1 MNEFEH
7 DDSMH
12 EPPMTDPVFGFDPV
26 VEDAEEPS
34 GLESM
39 RNTARRRQR
48 WLLGFVVA
56 GGIGAVWTLK
66 LIGGGLDEARGD
78 TVVEQLID
86 HFISDGEQVEAS
98 TDQADDSSERT
109 LLVLQESYQQQQVP
123 VELLRCNPF
132 LLGDRISDDRAT
144 SPEDTS
150 DRRRQQRLDELETYV
165 FDLPIDSTMTGARP
179 MARIGGQLVQ
189 QGGTLEGAPADTV
202 ITLLAVERNMVTLEA
217 HDPALDISGTWTR
230 PVGR

>member
-1 MNEFEH
+1 MIAAVE
-7 DDSMH
+7 M
-12 EPPMTDPVFGFDPV
+12 PPGVPPLQMRI
-26 VEDAEEPS
+26 
-34 GLESM
+34 GLHVG
-39 RNTARRRQR
+39 R
-48 WLLGFVVA
+48 VVA

-98 TDQADDSSERT
+98 TDQGADSSEHT

-144 SPEDTS
+144 FPDDTP
-150 DRRRQQRLDELETYV
+150 DRRRQQRLDELESYV

-179 MARIGGQLVQ
+179 MARIGGELVQ
-189 QGGTLEGAPADTV
+189 QGGTLEGAPEDTV